1 MTDSSFQTLL
11 NQLKAWNGR
20 RQRRDGL
27 LWVPKAVLVGLLLA
41 VVLAVIARL
50 RPFLDNQQ
58 VAYAVVGLGLVGLI
72 VGLLAVFARRFS
84 VSEQAEFADRQFSLK
99 ERAITAV
106 EIHDGTLSVPP
117 EIAQKQLDDTLS
129 ATAHVDTKQTLP
141 YKLNRRD
148 WLLLLISAFLL
159 FLAVYLPNP
168 QENILKKGRAVEQA
182 VAEQIEAL
190 EAIQEEIIENPTLTE
205 EQKEEL
211 LQPIEGALEQLEAGA
226 ASQEQA
232 VATLS
237 EAEADLRQL
246 AADNDTSQL
255 QQRLQ
260 EAGQPLSE
268 NSAGQQLGQSLQNG
282 DLFSAAAAAAQLAD
296 DLSELSPEEQTA
308 LAEDLAETAAAL
320 QDVDSEL
327 AQQLAEA
334 AEALQNGDT
343 AAAQQALREASGTLQ
358 QRGQQNAAS
367 QQAQN
372 AAGQMAEGRQS
383 VAQAGQEGEGE
394 GTQTAQGN
402 QTGQG
407 QQGQQGQGQGPGQS
421 GQGQQGQQGQGTDQ
435 GQGEGS
441 GLGQGQGQGVG
452 AEQGEGLGG
461 PGPGGGHAENVFVPE
476 FRDLSGAEGV
486 EIELPAECIADPA
499 SCGALLSETPTE
511 FGNEGSTVPYDQV
524 FGDYRNAASEALA
537 DDYIPLGMKGYI
549 RDYFSSLEP

>member
-1 MTDSSFQTLL
+1 MTESSFQALL
-11 NQLKAWNGR
+11 AQLRRWNGR
-20 RQRRDGL
+20 RRRRDGL
-27 LWVPKAVLVGLLLA
+27 LWLPKALLVGLMLA
-41 VVLAVIARL
+41 VVIAIVARL

-58 VAYAVVGLGLVGLI
+58 VGYVALGLGLVSLA
-72 VGLLAVFARRFS
+72 VGLLFVFGRRYT
-84 VSEQAEFADRQFSLK
+84 VGEQARFADRQFSLK
-99 ERAITAV
+99 ERVITAV
-106 EIHDGTLSVPP
+106 EIHDGTLTVPA
-117 EIAQKQLDDTLS
+117 EIAQEQMEDTLS
-129 ATAHVDTKQTLP
+129 ATSRVDAKRDLP
-141 YKLNRRD
+141 YRLNRRD
-148 WLLLLISAFLL
+148 WVFILISIVLI
-159 FLAVYLPNP
+159 FLAIYLPNP

-211 LQPIEGALEQLEAGA
+211 LQPIEGALEQLQAGP

-246 AADNDTSQL
+246 ATDNNTGEL

-260 EAGQPLSE
+260 EAGQPLAE

-282 DLFSAAAAAAQLAD
+282 DLFSAAASAAQLAD
-296 DLSELSPEEQTA
+296 SLPELSAEEQAA
-308 LAEDLAETAAAL
+308 LAEDLAETAVAL
-320 QDVDSEL
+320 QDVDAEL

-334 AEALQNGDT
+334 AQALQNGNT

-383 VAQAGQEGEGE
+383 VAQAGQQGEGQQ

-402 QTGQG
+402 Q
-407 QQGQQGQGQGPGQS
+407 S
-421 GQGQQGQQGQGTDQ
+421 GQGQQGQDQGQGQ

-441 GLGQGQGQGVG
+441 GLGQGQGQGAG
-452 AEQGEGLGG
+452 AEQGEGSGG

-476 FRDLSGAEGV
+476 FRDLSGTEGV
-486 EIELPAECIADPA
+486 EIELSAECIADPS

-511 FGNEGSTVPYDQV
+511 LGNEGSTVPYNQV